1 MESSCMEKASLH
13 QRIERIEKQNR
24 RLKTYIALLAL
35 SFLFLVGIG
44 AKAGLNDGH
53 FHQITAEGI
62 AIVNGAGQDIILI
75 GSDKAGTGIRI
86 LNSEGKRAVGIGI
99 AADEGGSGILVAD
112 KEGRPRIGLGMDE
125 GVPSIAITDDNEKKI
140 LAMGGDE
147 RGYGFVVMD
156 GNEVERAALGFKEK
170 DTGVIIYNDKG
181 ESVRGMI
188 RNKDGVNYSFY
199 VDENGKEIIER

>member
-1 MESSCMEKASLH
+1 
-13 QRIERIEKQNR
+13 
-24 RLKTYIALLAL
+24 
-35 SFLFLVGIG
+35 
-44 AKAGLNDGH
+44 
-53 FHQITAEGI
+53 
-62 AIVNGAGQDIILI
+62 
-75 GSDKAGTGIRI
+75 
-86 LNSEGKRAVGIGI
+86 
-99 AADEGGSGILVAD
+99 
-112 KEGRPRIGLGMDE
+112 MDE